1 MSNRTPGVIYYASA
15 IKSFLNEKT
24 EVIIVQREAN
34 GDWLVVVPTQGPD
47 AHGKGDPLN
56 TVTTVVWHAPD
67 GTESMTAVR
76 YAHIKDLR
84 LAQEKPANWTGKRYR
99 EFEEQVIPVTALVN
113 HIPLSMDRNTRDFP
127 QAPRSDGSLHPE
139 GDADADNTERAA
151 EPLVGM
157 DAKYQEVLD
166 AVGTLAAE
174 LRGLKNAVPATEPS
188 SDTRLFESL
197 PPPSSEMSP
206 AEALRRAR
214 AAAGEPP
221 GKKNERVPLRTE
233 EVPAAGRVRREMFD
247 GANPGG
253 VETPT
258 TAGEVAKEFASEFIS
273 AMRKRAEDHDEE
285 TTGGGVRGIEKM
297 ATLRAKMRRNPGARL
312 AHVKAEVADIMRN
325 ENTRTLESFVHAAS
339 SIPRDRLSIMM
350 ASLFCEII
358 RAIDEDQE
366 LLAGDIACSGLILL
380 DQYHTTGNLDLAWN
394 LTLLPEPTALRVN
407 RSKPN
412 VAAAAKAQSRRG
424 PSRFSPLCE
433 KKVVE
438 AALAEM
444 SNYDKLAKLEES

>member
-1 MSNRTPGVIYYASA
+1 MSNREPGDYASA
-15 IKSFLNEKT
+15 IKPFLNEKT
-24 EVIIVQREAN
+24 EVFIVQREVN
-34 GDWLVVVPTQGPD
+34 GDWLIVVPT
-47 AHGKGDPLN
+47 AREDPAN
-56 TVTTVVWHAPD
+56 TVTVVQWHAPD
-67 GTESMTAVR
+67 GEEKMTAVR
-76 YAHIKDLR
+76 YAHIKELKLR
-84 LAQEKPANWTGKRYR
+84 KNKLANWTGQRYR
-99 EFEEQVIPVTALVN
+99 EFEEDIPVTALVN
-113 HIPLSMDRNTRDFP
+113 HIPLSMDSSTRDFLE
-127 QAPRSDGSLHPE
+127 APKSEGSLHPKV
-139 GDADADNTERAA
+139 DADADNTGRDAQ
-151 EPLVGM
+151 PLVGL

-166 AVGTLAAE
+166 AVGILAAE
-174 LRGLKNAVPATEPS
+174 LRELKNATHVTEPS

-197 PPPSSEMSP
+197 PPETSELTS

-214 AAAGEPP
+214 AAASAPP
-221 GKKNERVPLRTE
+221 GKGSERAPRRNE
-233 EVPAAGRVRREMFD
+233 EVPAAGRLRREMFD
-247 GANPGG
+247 GADPVG

-433 KKVVE
+433 RKVVE